1 MSYRIQ
7 FHPINKSIL
16 LFANSSR
23 YICYSLIFS
32 FAILLFSGCNPARRI
47 PDGYYLLNKNKY
59 VLEDKQEVNL
69 YEVSAITTH
78 IPNKRLFDI
87 YRFNLRT
94 YVLFDTKKEHKFNR
108 WVKKH
113 IGEAPVILDT
123 IAVNGTLKQIKLYLF
138 NHGYFNAEVYKEIVI
153 KQKKANVIYHIRANE
168 PYHIKQLT
176 QSITDDDIFKIF
188 TQDSAQSFLKQGDQ
202 YQSKMMTQER
212 ERITEQLNRKGY
224 YRFSKEFI
232 TFSIDTNLNCNCINI
247 NTIIQDPILPKKAAN
262 DSISYGKHYP
272 YRIRNIVINP
282 NFNPLQPNEYCSDS
296 LRCSIE
302 PTLGGNIIFIH
313 NDDLAYSSRVMINY
327 LSFKPGDL
335 YNLNKVNR
343 TYTRLNELKN
353 FSYINI
359 SFIEVADSMA
369 ESDTLKYIDCKIQ
382 LMPTDKYS
390 FAAEAKGTNTGGN
403 FGVALDFTTTSR
415 NIFRGGENLS
425 LKLGAAYEAQALV
438 TNASDNLF
446 NTFEF
451 SANLKLDV
459 PRFYFPIKNK
469 FLSETFRPKTFI
481 NIGGNYQQNPDYNRF
496 ISIAYFGYEW
506 NQGKKIKHLFS
517 PLDINIVKINPTER
531 FSEVLSGFNRIR
543 REQYTDHILVA
554 MKYNFIY
561 DNQNRIK
568 GNNFIFFRIGVES
581 VGNIL
586 NMAMKLSNAEQNS
599 SDQYTIG
606 GIPYANYLLTDFD
619 FRYYHQFTRKSRLAY
634 RTAFGVGIPFT
645 NSYSL
650 PFEKSFYL
658 GGANSM
664 RGWKMRSLGPGSYSG
679 EQTFESI
686 GDIKFETNLEYRFP
700 IWDYFRGALF
710 ADAGNIWLLR
720 ENKTLPNGEFNF
732 GKFYN
737 QLALDAGFGI
747 RLDFDYFLIRFD
759 AAIPLVDPATSFNS
773 DISKN
778 ISLSKGILNFGIG
791 YPF

>member
-1 MSYRIQ
+1 MSDR
-7 FHPINKSIL
+7 KSLYSILKSTL
-16 LFANSSR
+16 LFANSYLRIYCLLAITSV
-23 YICYSLIFS
+23 
-32 FAILLFSGCNPARRI
+32 ILLFTSCNPARRL
-47 PDGYYLLNKNKY
+47 PDGSYLLNRNKY
-59 VLEDKQEVNL
+59 VMEDKQEVNL
-69 YEVSAITTH
+69 YEISAITTH

-94 YVLFDTKKEHKFNR
+94 YVLFDTKKEHKINR
-108 WVKKH
+108 WIKKH

-123 IAVNGTLKQIKLYLF
+123 VAVNGTVKQIQLYLF
-138 NHGYFNAEVYKEIVI
+138 NHGYFNAEVHKEIVI
-153 KQKKANVIYHIRANE
+153 KHKKANVIYHIKANE
-168 PYHIKQLT
+168 PYHIKQIT
-176 QSITDDDIFKIF
+176 QSITDEEISKILL
-188 TQDSAQSFLKQGDQ
+188 QDSAQSFLKVGDQ
-202 YQSKMMTQER
+202 YQSKMMSQER

-224 YRFSKEFI
+224 YHFSKEFI
-232 TFSIDTNLNCNCINI
+232 TFSVDTNLNCNCINI
-247 NTIIQDPILPKKAAN
+247 NTIIQDPILPRKMAS
-262 DSISYGKHYP
+262 DSITFGKHIP
-272 YRIRNIVINP
+272 YRIRNIFINP
-282 NFNPLQPNEYCSDS
+282 NFNPLQPNESCSDS

-302 PTLGGNIIFIH
+302 PTINGNIIFIH
-313 NDDLAYSSRVMINY
+313 NDDLAYFSKRMINY
-327 LSFKPGDL
+327 LYFKPGDL
-335 YNLNKVNR
+335 YNFNNVNR

-359 SFIEVADSMA
+359 SFVEVADSTL
-369 ESDTLKYIDCKIQ
+369 ESDTLNYIDCKIQ

-403 FGVALDFTTTSR
+403 FGVALDFTITSR

-438 TNASDNLF
+438 TNTSNLF

-451 SANLKLDV
+451 SANLKLDI

-469 FLSETFRPKTFI
+469 FLSETYRPKTFI
-481 NIGGNYQQNPDYNRF
+481 NIGGNYQQNPDYKRF
-496 ISIAYFGYEW
+496 ISIGYFGYEW
-506 NQGKKIKHLFS
+506 NQGKKVKHQFS
-517 PLDINIVKINPTER
+517 PIDINNVKINPSDR
-531 FSEVLSGFNRIR
+531 FKEIISTFNRIR
-543 REQYTDHILVA
+543 QEQYTDHILVA

-568 GNNFIFFRIGVES
+568 GNNFIFFRYGIES

-586 NMAMKLSNAEQNS
+586 NLAMKLSNAEMNS

-619 FRYYHQFTRKSRLAY
+619 FRYYHQFTRKSRIVY
-634 RTAFGVGIPFT
+634 RTAFGIGIPFT
-645 NSYSL
+645 NSFAL
-650 PFEKSFYL
+650 PFEKSFAL
-658 GGANSM
+658 GGPNNM
-664 RGWKMRSLGPGSYSG
+664 RGWKMRELGPGSYNG
-679 EQTFESI
+679 EKNSESI
-686 GDIKFETNLEYRFP
+686 GDIKFETNVEYRFP
-700 IWDYFRGALF
+700 IWDYFRGAIF

-720 ENKTLPNGEFNF
+720 QNKTLPDGEFNF

-759 AAIPLVDPATSFNS
+759 AAIPLVDPATSYNA

-778 ISLSKGILNFGIG
+778 IQLSKGILNFGIG